1 MSKSIK
7 FTNDVY
13 LDTSSVV
20 YGRQKLNTYLASV
33 IESGKNENGYW
44 TKYSDGTMTCS
55 NSAKQIV
62 NTNKSSGSFQI
73 SFAKEFVSA
82 PNIILSNSYFWYSDI
97 IWSTGEITKIGT
109 TVFWNKLSGSVS
121 ENQGV
126 TCNYIAIG
134 RWK

>member
-20 YGRQKLNTYLASV
+20 YGRQKLNNYLASI

-62 NTNKSSGSFQI
+62 NTNKSSGLFQI

-82 PNIILSNSYFWYSDI
+82 PNVIPSNSYFWYPDI
-97 IWSTGEITKIGT
+97 VWSTGEITKTGT
-109 TVFWNKLSGSVS
+109 TVFWNKLSGNVL

-126 TCNYIAIG
+126 SCNYIAIG